1 MIILDTDVI
10 SALRKPDRHRQV
22 MTWLR
27 AQREQDLYL
36 TAITVG
42 ELERGLELKKR
53 RGPGA
58 ATDLEA
64 WFHAT
69 LAAFFDRVIPFGREE
84 ARLWGRLSAAIGN
97 QGTDMQIAATTLV
110 HGATLATRNVRHFRA
125 TGVAIIDPFR
135 PGDAA

>member
-10 SALRKPDRHRQV
+10 SALRTPHRHRQV
-22 MTWLR
+22 TTWLR

-36 TAITVG
+36 TAVTIG

-53 RGPGA
+53 HGPGA
-58 ATDLEA
+58 AADLEA

-84 ARLWGRLSAAIGN
+84 ARLWGRLSAVIGN
-97 QGTDMQIAATTLV
+97 HGTDMQIAATALAC
-110 HGATLATRNVRHFRA
+110 GATVATGNVRHFRP
-125 TGVAIIDPFR
+125 TGVAIINPFT
-135 PGDAA
+135 A